1 MKYSIFLL
9 AGLVL
14 VSGTG
19 HCQFGG
25 NATYSADREIS
36 PAQNERNKRN
46 PIPAELRAD
55 NPATFIE
62 ASVLMNVKADEYVAV
77 FGVAMSGETVAA
89 ANAKMD
95 ESVSAFKSSLKAL
108 GIRDDDIFVDFVAQT
123 KIYGYRLQGNVAR
136 EQLVGFEIKK
146 NIAIHFTD
154 KALVDKFTIAAAD
167 ASIYD
172 LVKVDYI
179 VKEPAAIQEKL
190 MAEAARII
198 KAKTERQQ
206 QLLGIKHAV
215 VAQVVVDKPSIYY
228 PSAMYD
234 SYSAFESESIKTSY
248 DNNRVTVQEARK
260 GRTFYFNPLDGKMFD
275 TVINPVI
282 IEPVVQFTA
291 YLKVKYEVGKKK

>member
-1 MKYSIFLL
+1 MKQS
-9 AGLVL
+9 LVL
-14 VSGTG
+14 LTGLLILSGTG

-25 NATYSADREIS
+25 NTNYSQDREIS

-77 FGVAMSGETVAA
+77 FGVATSAETVAA

-95 ESVSAFKSSLKAL
+95 QTIASFKNSLKPL
-108 GIRDDDIFVDFVAQT
+108 GIKDDDLFVDFVAQT
-123 KIYGYRLQGNVAR
+123 KIYGFRMQGTTAS
-136 EQLVGFEIKK
+136 EQLVGFETKK
-146 NIAIHFTD
+146 NIAIRFKD
-154 KALVDKFTIAAAD
+154 KALVDKLVLAAAD

-172 LVKVDYI
+172 LIKVDY
-179 VKEPAAIQEKL
+179 VVHDAAAIQDKL
-190 MAEAARII
+190 MVEAARII

-206 QLLGIKHAV
+206 TLFGIKQT
-215 VAQVVVDKPSIYY
+215 VAPRIVVDKPSIYY
-228 PSAMYD
+228 PTALYD
-234 SYSAFESESIKTSY
+234 SYSAFESETIRNRF
-248 DNNRVTVQEARK
+248 DNERITVQEARK
-260 GRTFYFNPLDGKMFD
+260 SKTFYFNPLDGKMFD

-291 YLKVKYEVGKKK
+291 YVKVKYEPTKKK